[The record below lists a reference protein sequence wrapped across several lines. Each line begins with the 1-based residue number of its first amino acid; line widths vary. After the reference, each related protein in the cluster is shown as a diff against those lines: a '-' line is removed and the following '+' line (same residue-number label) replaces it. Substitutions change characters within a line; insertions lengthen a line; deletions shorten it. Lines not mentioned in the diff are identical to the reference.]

1 MLDTHLDFLEQIS
14 TVNILCLQDVFKT
27 FWKHVFR
34 TSTFRSTRSQM
45 FFKVGILKTFANF
58 SINYKCFTLK
68 FAKFLRAPVFSEHL
82 WWLLLYFAKL
92 ETEFR
97 EIIHSRQNN
106 EISLHEIL
114 SSYTFF
120 IGFFSFQHK
129 LHHSP
134 TYNDHGNS
142 RREVRSRCSN
152 RDESFGYDSN
162 NASM

>member
-58 SINYKCFTLK
+58 SIKYKCFTLK
-68 FAKFLRAPVFSEHL
+68 FAKFFRAPVFLEHL
-82 WWLLLYFAKL
+82 CWLLLYFAKL

-97 EIIHSRQNN
+97 EIIYSRQIN

-114 SSYTFF
+114 SSYTLF
-120 IGFFSFQHK
+120 IGFFLFQHK

-134 TYNDHGNS
+134 TYNHHGNS
-142 RREVRSRCSN
+142 RREGRSRCSN